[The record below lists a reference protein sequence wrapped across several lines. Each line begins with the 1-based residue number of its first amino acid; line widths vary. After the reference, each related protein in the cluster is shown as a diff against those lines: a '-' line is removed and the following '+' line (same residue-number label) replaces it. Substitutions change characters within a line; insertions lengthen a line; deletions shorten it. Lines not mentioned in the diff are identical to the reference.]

1 MSFCH
6 FLSTVE
12 LIMQNIKSQN
22 WFLKRISGPSKIKTQ
37 KVLLIKLQK
46 ESFLKR
52 RLFAYSL
59 WSCIISGV
67 SEMCSHFF
75 SWQAWSAVFD
85 QISLSF
91 SLWENCPFF

>member
-22 WFLKRISGPSKIKTQ
+22 CFFKRISG
-37 KVLLIKLQK
+37 LLIKLQK

-59 WSCIISGV
+59 
-67 SEMCSHFF
+67 
-75 SWQAWSAVFD
+75 
-85 QISLSF
+85 
-91 SLWENCPFF
+91 